1 VTNASA
7 LLESDENLVS
17 TNDVVYSISIKLLS
31 VAMQATRLDS
41 DRIELS
47 LANLGASLRE
57 PMLETS
63 VGTLKSHRGDFLR
76 SGLPN
81 QFAIDVPADA
91 SALIL
96 QARSTQPTNDP
107 VDLYLYDCTSGE
119 CFNYDFTVI
128 PAKGH
133 EFVVP
138 RPKPGRWV
146 ATVDASV
153 FPRASGSFVL
163 DEIITKRSTELSARQ
178 ILGNH
183 VGAAG
188 EQSTIVQ
195 LPDPAAIHRTAEAG
209 EPVLVC
215 ELVDDAV
222 QRDGTAHPWE
232 NRPGVVNFAERT
244 VAIGRTIIRLN

>member
-7 LLESDENLVS
+7 LLELGENLVS

-57 PMLETS
+57 PMIETS

-96 QARSTQPTNDP
+96 QARSSEPTMNP
-107 VDLYLYDCTSGE
+107 VDLYLYDCTS
-119 CFNYDFTVI
+119 
-128 PAKGH
+128 
-133 EFVVP
+133 
-138 RPKPGRWV
+138 
-146 ATVDASV
+146 
-153 FPRASGSFVL
+153 
-163 DEIITKRSTELSARQ
+163 
-178 ILGNH
+178 
-183 VGAAG
+183 
-188 EQSTIVQ
+188 
-195 LPDPAAIHRTAEAG
+195 
-209 EPVLVC
+209 
-215 ELVDDAV
+215 
-222 QRDGTAHPWE
+222 
-232 NRPGVVNFAERT
+232 
-244 VAIGRTIIRLN
+244 